1 MLSLPLPVRI
11 YLCTRPVDL
20 RKSFDG
26 LAQLVREFLGVD
38 PLSGHLFVFRNKRG
52 DLLKLLYWDRDGYW
66 ILYKRLEIGVF
77 RFPAPTG
84 DDAGVEIRAA
94 DLTMILDGV
103 DLGSVK
109 RQKRYSRPQQAT
121 TNAEPVK
128 TAPAAPSEVNRA
140 AE

>member
-11 YLCTRPVDL
+11 YLCTRLVDL

-38 PLSGHLFVFRNKRG
+38 PLSGHLFAFRNKRG
-52 DLLKLLYWDRDGYW
+52 DRLKLLYWDRDGYM
-66 ILYKRLEIGVF
+66 IVYKRLEIGVF
-77 RFPAPTG
+77 RFPAAVG
-84 DDAGVEIRAA
+84 DDNGVEIRAA

-109 RQKRYSRPQQAT
+109 RQKRYSRPQ
-121 TNAEPVK
+121 PP
-128 TAPAAPSEVNRA
+128 APAPNPELAKTEPAKTIPVP
-140 AE
+140 

>member
-52 DLLKLLYWDRDGYW
+52 DLLKLLYWDRDGYM
-66 ILYKRLEIGVF
+66 IVYKNQESHCTHSLPFTES
-77 RFPAPTG
+77 
-84 DDAGVEIRAA
+84 VEHSHNFARRSAA
-94 DLTMILDGV
+94 
-103 DLGSVK
+103 LGGMDWSPPD
-109 RQKRYSRPQQAT
+109 RRTR
-121 TNAEPVK
+121 
-128 TAPAAPSEVNRA
+128 R
-140 AE
+140 